1 MRPDSVLQIIA
12 FLRRNLGRP
21 VSIWEVCQGIALSYQ
36 PTYAHIRRLESWG
49 VVSTERQGRRVCC
62 TLDPSDSAALWL
74 ALESEQRRREMGET
88 WKRLGESL
96 RSDLSRALGGKL
108 LAVAMGAAAAGVPQ
122 PLWVLVAE
130 PSAKRQAEEVSLRV
144 GERLRQALQIAVGT
158 SDDLSRWL
166 QEEPQRQTLV
176 QEAVPLYGRE
186 RFWEMVLAGMPS
198 SQTLPRSALPRRSS
212 PPPQPEEDFID

>member
-1 MRPDSVLQIIA
+1 MRPDSVLQILA

-74 ALESEQRRREMGET
+74 ALESEQRRREMGEA
-88 WKRLGESL
+88 WKRLGEAL
-96 RSDLSRALGGKL
+96 RSDLTRTLRGKL
-108 LAVAMGAAAAGVPQ
+108 LAVAMGPAAAGALQ

-144 GERLRQALQIAVGT
+144 GERLRRAFQIAVGT

-166 QEEPQRQTLV
+166 REEVQRQALV
-176 QEAVPLYGRE
+176 QEAVPIYGGE
-186 RFWEMVLAGMPS
+186 RFWEMILAGLPS
-198 SQTLPRSALPRRSS
+198 PPTPSRPAPPLRSS
-212 PPPQPEEDFID
+212 PPLQPEEDFID